1 MGCISTVDEATKNID
16 KFISNDKYSDKNPRV
31 LILGT
36 GDSGKSTF
44 LRQLQIINGDFEINS
59 HKWATVLRSNS
70 LSSCQLLLRHVVENN
85 PEIENEEYK
94 TILQAATLTE
104 DMGKNISRLW
114 KKDTLLKEA
123 WEKRSENNIP
133 AHEMA
138 YFYLKNAQKFS
149 KDDFEPTLEE
159 ILRAKQRTLGINEIT
174 ITWEEKGKI
183 SLIDVGGQRSER
195 RKWLHCF
202 DNIDTIIFIAALD
215 EYDLPL
221 QEDPK
226 VNRLVESLSLFE
238 RITSFI
244 YFQSI
249 PFILFFN
256 KSDAIEKKLKS
267 SPLKNTFKDYKG
279 KSTDDAILFLAKKY
293 FDRFKG
299 KIIDNNIYV
308 TCALDRDNIY
318 KIFNGVTDSILVKSL
333 YQNFYDK

>member
-123 WEKRSENNIP
+123 WEK
-133 AHEMA
+133 
-138 YFYLKNAQKFS
+138 KK
-149 KDDFEPTLEE
+149 
-159 ILRAKQRTLGINEIT
+159 
-174 ITWEEKGKI
+174 
-183 SLIDVGGQRSER
+183 
-195 RKWLHCF
+195 RK
-202 DNIDTIIFIAALD
+202 
-215 EYDLPL
+215 
-221 QEDPK
+221 
-226 VNRLVESLSLFE
+226 
-238 RITSFI
+238 
-244 YFQSI
+244 
-249 PFILFFN
+249 
-256 KSDAIEKKLKS
+256 
-267 SPLKNTFKDYKG
+267 
-279 KSTDDAILFLAKKY
+279 
-293 FDRFKG
+293 
-299 KIIDNNIYV
+299 
-308 TCALDRDNIY
+308 
-318 KIFNGVTDSILVKSL
+318 
-333 YQNFYDK
+333 

>member
-133 AHEMA
+133 VHEMA

-256 KSDAIEKKLKS
+256 KSDAIEKK
-267 SPLKNTFKDYKG
+267 KN
-279 KSTDDAILFLAKKY
+279 
-293 FDRFKG
+293 
-299 KIIDNNIYV
+299 
-308 TCALDRDNIY
+308 
-318 KIFNGVTDSILVKSL
+318 
-333 YQNFYDK
+333 

>member
-1 MGCISTVDEATKNID
+1 
-16 KFISNDKYSDKNPRV
+16 
-31 LILGT
+31 
-36 GDSGKSTF
+36 
-44 LRQLQIINGDFEINS
+44 
-59 HKWATVLRSNS
+59 
-70 LSSCQLLLRHVVENN
+70 
-85 PEIENEEYK
+85 
-94 TILQAATLTE
+94 
-104 DMGKNISRLW
+104 
-114 KKDTLLKEA
+114 
-123 WEKRSENNIP
+123 
-133 AHEMA
+133 
-138 YFYLKNAQKFS
+138 
-149 KDDFEPTLEE
+149 
-159 ILRAKQRTLGINEIT
+159 
-174 ITWEEKGKI
+174 
-183 SLIDVGGQRSER
+183 VGGQRSER